1 MSSTEK
7 PARCMFRSSTSPMNS
22 SVPPRP
28 LPSASRAEA
37 SPSMRGRGWLA
48 GSTGLRYRLGV
59 AARTVVAIG
68 GGYGL
73 SALVA
78 ATLSVWLPMTRVEAV
93 VTGTLAAFVVYP
105 CAVMG
110 VFAARSLARAYAGL
124 LVPAA
129 VLGALLLVHLRTGVL
144 P

>member
-1 MSSTEK
+1 
-7 PARCMFRSSTSPMNS
+7 
-22 SVPPRP
+22 
-28 LPSASRAEA
+28 
-37 SPSMRGRGWLA
+37 MRRRRWLA

-59 AARTVVAIG
+59 AARAVAAIG

-78 ATLSVWLPMTRVEAV
+78 ATLSVWLPATRVEAV

-110 VFAARSLARAYAGL
+110 VFAARSLARACAGL
-124 LVPAA
+124 LVPAT
-129 VLGALLLVHLRTGVL
+129 VLGALLLLHLRTGGL